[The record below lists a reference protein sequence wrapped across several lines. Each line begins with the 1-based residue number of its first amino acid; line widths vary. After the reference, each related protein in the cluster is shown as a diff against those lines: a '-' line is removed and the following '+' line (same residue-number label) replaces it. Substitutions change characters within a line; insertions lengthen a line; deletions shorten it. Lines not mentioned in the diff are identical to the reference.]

1 MTQTFIKKLAFGL
14 LTAVMLTAGSL
25 PGVVSAANYG
35 LRAGAD
41 AARGSEQPSQLFGD
55 GGIFQQITNIML
67 FMIGILSVIMLII
80 GGLRYVVSGGNKDAV
95 ASAKNTILYAIVG
108 LIVALLAYAAINFV
122 INVFTSGGYGAGT
135 NV

>member
-1 MTQTFIKKLAFGL
+1 MKQTFLKKIAFGL
-14 LTAVMLTAGSL
+14 LTAVVLMAGSL
-25 PGVVSAANYG
+25 PGTVSAVNYG

-41 AARGSEQPSQLFGD
+41 AARGSEQPAQLFGD
-55 GGIFQQITNIML
+55 GGIFHQITNIML

-80 GGLRYVVSGGNKDAV
+80 GGLRYVISGGNKDAV
-95 ASAKNTILYAIVG
+95 TSAKNTILYAIVG